1 MTLFISFYALLT
13 IFGFFVAI
21 YILFKYAKFPFTA
34 DECSAP
40 VAIGRA
46 LAYLFLGQVISVYV
60 MFVFYSDFVRWF
72 GSGIV
77 EIILNGGCVLI
88 FYYVFFSAGI
98 LATKTVEDTKS
109 MNYKTI
115 IVLGFIPHFVITF
128 ISFPENLWWVLS
140 FWPYFFFVVAGGL
153 TQINC
158 PQLTSYFKENR
169 RLTFKN
175 TDNN

>member
-1 MTLFISFYALLT
+1 MTLFISFYSLLT

-21 YILFKYAKFPFTA
+21 YFLCKYAKFPFTS

-60 MFVFYSDFVRWF
+60 MFVFYSDFLRWF
-72 GSGIV
+72 GSGVV

-98 LATKTVEDTKS
+98 LAAKTVEDTKS
-109 MNYKTI
+109 MNYKMI

-128 ISFPENLWWVLS
+128 ISFPENLWWHLS
-140 FWPYFFFVVAGGL
+140 FWPYFFFVMAGGV
-153 TQINC
+153 TQIKY
-158 PQLTSYFKENR
+158 PQLTSYFKRNPR
-169 RLTFKN
+169 PTVKC
-175 TDNN
+175 TDNH